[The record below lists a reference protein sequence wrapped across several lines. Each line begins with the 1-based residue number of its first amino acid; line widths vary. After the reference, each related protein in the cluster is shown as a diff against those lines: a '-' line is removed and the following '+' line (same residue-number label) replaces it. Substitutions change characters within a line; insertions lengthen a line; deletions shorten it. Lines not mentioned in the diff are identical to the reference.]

1 VRTTSGGCV
10 AAAALAGMLG
20 AATAEAQVS
29 LVDRVGV
36 PGLRVTSAIL
46 GQPTDLGGR
55 SESAR
60 PAPSP
65 WRLAQRV
72 GDPQAPAAAPRVN
85 PWFVRVG
92 YRPGYVLP
100 IGDFTTGANASR
112 QPVRWSQSMTVE
124 VGWQADGTR
133 AWHHAYGL
141 PSYGIGFSGGRFDDG
156 GELGRPLAVYGFFS
170 WPFAQPRERLQL
182 TADVGVGLAWNWR
195 PFDPQANPYNTAIG
209 SATTYQLDLGLYLRY
224 LANPRVSLYAGVD
237 ATHWS
242 NGGARQPNGGLNAV
256 GPKVGLRLNASPQP
270 LRSPSGTLPPF
281 TPAWALV
288 VGLAGGGKGVTGTT
302 TSALPGPERLGRF
315 GAASATV
322 DMQRHFYRYGRLA
335 AGADVTYD
343 GSTGSR
349 VDLVDGERVATRVG
363 MSQRFA
369 MGLYGGY
376 EHVIHRLGVIAQAGY
391 QVWRAYGHP
400 GRPRFYQ
407 RYGLRYYLS
416 ERLWTT
422 MAVRVDRRGRSDF
435 IEFGGGYRL
444 RWE

>member
-1 VRTTSGGCV
+1 
-10 AAAALAGMLG
+10 
-20 AATAEAQVS
+20 
-29 LVDRVGV
+29 
-36 PGLRVTSAIL
+36 
-46 GQPTDLGGR
+46 
-55 SESAR
+55 
-60 PAPSP
+60 
-65 WRLAQRV
+65 
-72 GDPQAPAAAPRVN
+72 
-85 PWFVRVG
+85 
-92 YRPGYVLP
+92 
-100 IGDFTTGANASR
+100 
-112 QPVRWSQSMTVE
+112 MTVE